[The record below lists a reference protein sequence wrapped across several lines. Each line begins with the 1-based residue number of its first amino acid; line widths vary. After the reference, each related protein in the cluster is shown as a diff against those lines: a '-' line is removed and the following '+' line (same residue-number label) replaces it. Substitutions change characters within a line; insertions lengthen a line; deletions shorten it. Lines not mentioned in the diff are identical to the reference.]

1 MKIQDFINDLTEE
14 LELENSLELETDL
27 TQLDEWD
34 SMAVMVIIAYVSDNL
49 DITLTGEDLQNII
62 TTQSLIDKIGE
73 DKFDN

>member
-49 DITLTGEDLQNII
+49 DITLTGEDLQNIT
-62 TTQSLIDKIGE
+62 TTQSLINKIGS
-73 DKFDN
+73 DKFN